1 MEDFANSI
9 TLEMAENGPGIF
21 KIAPSTCDRQ
31 WLKLERRA
39 ASESRPIRVAI
50 LAASFNP
57 PTIAHSTLLE
67 EALKVK
73 PLGDD
78 TMTSDDA
85 QEEDADGLTFDA
97 SLLIFAMN
105 NPDKPLTGATVGD
118 RVQMMDAL
126 AETVAR
132 KAAVP
137 LATVGVGVTDGGI
150 FFDKARILR
159 SFFTLRGM
167 PNVFLYFIMGYD
179 TVTRFFDPKYY
190 KDDMV
195 QEMERFFHHSRIICA
210 SRGGTENGHDPL
222 KEWLVKASSENPLVQ
237 QFRRY
242 ILQIP
247 DWSAN
252 ASTVA
257 SLSSTMARSLMHG
270 YWVSERDD
278 EKDAIYDELKRVVPE
293 SILSYMKKRRLYVQ

>member
-1 MEDFANSI
+1 MEGFVNSI
-9 TLEMAENGPGIF
+9 TLEIAENGPGIV
-21 KIAPSTCDRQ
+21 KLAPSTCDRQ

-39 ASESRPIRVAI
+39 ISESRPIRVAV

-67 EALKVK
+67 EALKVQ
-73 PLGDD
+73 PLEEDKV
-78 TMTSDDA
+78 TSDA
-85 QEEDADGLTFDA
+85 QEEDADGLAYDA

-132 KAAVP
+132 SAAVP
-137 LATVGVGVTDGGI
+137 LVAVGVGVTDGGI

-167 PNVFLYFIMGYD
+167 SNVFLYFIMGYD

-195 QEMERFFHHSRIICA
+195 QEMGQFFGHSRIICA

-222 KEWLVKASSENPLVQ
+222 QEWLIKASSENPLVRR
-237 QFRRY
+237 FSRY

-247 DWSAN
+247 DWSTN

-257 SLSSTMARSLMHG
+257 CLSSTMARSLMHE
-270 YWVSERDD
+270 YWVSEQDG
-278 EKDAIYDELKRVVPE
+278 EKDAIYEELRRVVPE